1 MTLRLVAIGALAL
14 ALLAGAVT
22 MAHQIH
28 KAGQDQARLEQQ
40 ERDNAALE
48 AGEAAR
54 RAHELRCAGNE
65 PQCLRDA
72 WTRD

>member
-1 MTLRLVAIGALAL
+1 MTVRLVVIGALAL
-14 ALLAGAVT
+14 ALLAAGVIA
-22 MAHQIH
+22 AHRIH
-28 KAGQDQARLEQQ
+28 SAGQAQARQEQQ
-40 ERDNAALE
+40 ERDNAALK

-54 RAHELRCAGNE
+54 RAHELVCARGE